1 MSTIGDGAVLE
12 LKERM
17 LCPDCSTRERLT
29 KSSEGEV
36 RLVDQLAQEGFTI
49 EKRLASLSSAVVPVF
64 KARRSGLDNVVTI
77 KALPLFSGVNKKK
90 IERFQAEAK
99 AAAKVK
105 HPVVIQIYDI
115 RRLPDLLYIVM
126 EHVDGE
132 TLLER
137 IERTGRVPPRD
148 ALKVGLSIAKALEVA
163 QKQGIVHRDIKPA
176 NIIIAHEDGAPK
188 LVDFGI
194 AKDLWQLTG
203 GLTGPEETLGTVRY
217 MPPEQVKNAREADHR
232 ADMYALAATIFHA
245 LSGKPPYP
253 DRTDLDLVRC
263 VVSGTLPAFDPR
275 GHEGVPPAIG
285 EVLARAMR
293 QNSSER
299 YATSTEFRE
308 ALAQGVVAMAGLK
321 AFKGDPELLLSLQQP
336 LDQTWAVRVPTVPKP
351 GGMAGAFEGDQLIEF
366 VQMLGVNQKT
376 GVLKVHGAHGGGH
389 LAFREGKVIA
399 ARSTAGARAQDAC
412 FEILELPTGEFEF
425 RPELPTTVKTEHQ
438 LAVPG
443 LLLEAARR
451 RDESSSEER

>member
-1 MSTIGDGAVLE
+1 
-12 LKERM
+12 
-17 LCPDCSTRERLT
+17 
-29 KSSEGEV
+29 
-36 RLVDQLAQEGFTI
+36 
-49 EKRLASLSSAVVPVF
+49 
-64 KARRSGLDNVVTI
+64 
-77 KALPLFSGVNKKK
+77 
-90 IERFQAEAK
+90 
-99 AAAKVK
+99 
-105 HPVVIQIYDI
+105 
-115 RRLPDLLYIVM
+115 
-126 EHVDGE
+126 
-132 TLLER
+132 
-137 IERTGRVPPRD
+137 
-148 ALKVGLSIAKALEVA
+148 GLSIAKALEVA

-263 VVSGTLPAFDPR
+263 VVSGTLPVFDPR
-275 GHEGVPPAIG
+275 GHDGVPPAIG

-293 QNSSER
+293 QNASER

-308 ALAQGVVAMAGLK
+308 ALGLGVVAMAGLK

-351 GGMAGAFEGDQLIEF
+351 GGMSGAFEGDQLIEF

-376 GVLKVHGAHGGGH
+376 GVLKVHGGAHGGGH